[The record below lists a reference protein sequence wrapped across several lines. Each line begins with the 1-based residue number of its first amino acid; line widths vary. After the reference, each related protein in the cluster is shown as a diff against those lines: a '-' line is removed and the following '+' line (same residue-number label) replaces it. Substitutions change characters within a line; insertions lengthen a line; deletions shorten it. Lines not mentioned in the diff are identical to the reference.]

1 MNSAKILIAK
11 VDGYQLGIQHGKT
24 MAEVDAYYKGLLKE
38 IEELT
43 QLLELR
49 DSGIKELE
57 EEHAT
62 DRS

>member
-38 IEELT
+38 IEELEKL
-43 QLLELR
+43 LLEG
-49 DSGIKELE
+49 DDDGKKSGKEGNP
-57 EEHAT
+57 
-62 DRS
+62 RS